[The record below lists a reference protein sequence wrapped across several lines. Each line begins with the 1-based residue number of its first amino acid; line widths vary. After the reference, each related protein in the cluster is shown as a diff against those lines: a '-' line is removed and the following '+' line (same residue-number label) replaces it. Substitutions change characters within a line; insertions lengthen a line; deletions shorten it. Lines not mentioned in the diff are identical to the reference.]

1 MNAMTQREFHPNA
14 ESLSAFAEQALGE
27 RERGQV
33 LEHLAVCGRCRHVV
47 ALAREAADAE
57 AVATAARRT
66 EIQPDAWWK
75 RWRIVWVPTA
85 VVAAF
90 AAASISVYIR
100 QAAQSERTIKIAEQT
115 ATQNVTM
122 ASNRPQPEPAKAAAA
137 APGEVAEV
145 GKGKRAASTTPRAR
159 GRGRDVLYVGRPDY
173 FGNMGVP
180 EPPLSKVQEQE
191 LAAGLASSE
200 KQSNNAAPPPSA
212 MNGALA
218 SKLEAPA
225 EQPARSGAA
234 RAVDALAEQKK
245 QIEAE
250 AVERHM
256 FAATASAPASGH
268 GANGPVPRSGAQVTV
283 SAAAP
288 QPETLGALSSS
299 IEALKGRNV
308 GGLSAARMA
317 IAIHLPSGLPAV
329 SMASAGQRML
339 AIDQAGTLFLS
350 EDQGGT
356 WEPVT
361 RQWTGHAV
369 VVRRQA
375 TGSGEA
381 APASAPETTGNTSA
395 DTSAASRPAPVFE
408 ILNDQSQIWL
418 STDGKIW
425 IAK

>member
-1 MNAMTQREFHPNA
+1 
-14 ESLSAFAEQALGE
+14 
-27 RERGQV
+27 
-33 LEHLAVCGRCRHVV
+33 
-47 ALAREAADAE
+47 
-57 AVATAARRT
+57 VATAARRT
-66 EIQPDAWWK
+66 GIQPDAWWK

-100 QAAQSERTIKIAEQT
+100 QAAQSEKTIKIAEQT

-145 GKGKRAASTTPRAR
+145 GKGKRAASTTPGAR
-159 GRGRDVLYVGRPDY
+159 GRGREVLYVGRPDY
-173 FGNMGVP
+173 FRNMGVP
-180 EPPLSKVQEQE
+180 EPPPSNVQEQE
-191 LAAGLASSE
+191 LAAELASSE

-212 MNGALA
+212 MNGVLA

-225 EQPARSGAA
+225 KQPARSGAA
-234 RAVDALAEQKK
+234 PAVDALAEQKK

-256 FAATASAPASGH
+256 FAATA
-268 GANGPVPRSGAQVTV
+268 
-283 SAAAP
+283 P
-288 QPETLGALSSS
+288 QPEALIAPSSS

-375 TGSGEA
+375 TVSGEV
-381 APASAPETTGNTSA
+381 APAFAPETTGNTSA